1 MSAYSNLMKKR
12 YSIGLEGGDMP
23 QSSEA
28 PNIFGSSNP
37 YQIGNSP
44 LESGA
49 IMSNENLMKEAT
61 TPDISFSKPSMAAQ
75 APTETPSM
83 GGKMLSAA
91 ATGAA
96 LSGAGAG
103 AGAGAAGA
111 GAAGAGAAGAG
122 AAGAGAA
129 GAGAAV
135 PPVAAAYLALQT
147 LQGIADAKAAQARA
161 KYEAQVAKANSRQ
174 NAYTN
179 LANIGKSMAV

>member
-1 MSAYSNLMKKR
+1 
-12 YSIGLEGGDMP
+12 
-23 QSSEA
+23 
-28 PNIFGSSNP
+28 
-37 YQIGNSP
+37 
-44 LESGA
+44 
-49 IMSNENLMKEAT
+49 MSNENLMKEAT
-61 TPDISFSKPSMAAQ
+61 TPDISFSKSSMATP

-103 AGAGAAGA
+103 AAGAGAAGA

>member
-1 MSAYSNLMKKR
+1 MGFRSNVANFYKNKNLGIPKEP
-12 YSIGLEGGDMP
+12 SIFD
-23 QSSEA
+23 
-28 PNIFGSSNP
+28 SSNP
-37 YQIGNSP
+37 YQIGGSP

-61 TPDISFSKPSMAAQ
+61 TPDISFSKSSMATP

-96 LSGAGAG
+96 LSGAG
-103 AGAGAAGA
+103 
-111 GAAGAGAAGAG
+111 AGAGAAGAG